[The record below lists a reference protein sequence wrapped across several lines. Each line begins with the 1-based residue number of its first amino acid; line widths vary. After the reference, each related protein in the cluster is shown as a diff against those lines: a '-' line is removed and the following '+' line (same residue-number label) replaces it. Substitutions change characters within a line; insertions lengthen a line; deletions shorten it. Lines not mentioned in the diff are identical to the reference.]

1 MKELGLLIYNE
12 IEKIFRKKRFAVVLL
27 ILMILVPL
35 FIYGQYRQQE
45 ENLKKV
51 GTKDWK
57 IVLQQQISDTQ
68 NRLNSS
74 NTPEEFKKIRR
85 LQMDQNKYYLEHDI
99 NPSVIGAP
107 TFLRSFLTLGIG
119 MFIPLLVLVVVI
131 DMISGERSD
140 GTIKMLLTRP
150 VKRWKVLLSKFF
162 AMILSVTTIMIMV
175 IITAYTLSGIV
186 FGFEGID
193 APILTGFSIVNS
205 QLITT
210 GIHSIPQWEF
220 LLMCIGLTWFVAIIV
235 GTLAFM
241 VSILVR
247 NTPAGMGAMFASLI
261 AGGILQG
268 LASNWEGAKYVYSV
282 NMDLISYLSGG
293 TPTLEGLSM
302 NFSIMTLSV
311 WGIISLIISFIVF
324 TREDMMG

>member
-12 IEKIFRKKRFAVVLL
+12 VEKVYRKKRFAVVLL
-27 ILMILVPL
+27 ILLILVPL
-35 FIYGQYRQQE
+35 FIYGQHREQE

-51 GTKDWK
+51 GTKDWR

-74 NTPEEFKKIRR
+74 NQPEEFKKIRR
-85 LQMDQNKYYLEHDI
+85 LQMEQNKYYLEHDI

-131 DMISGERSD
+131 DMISGERAD

-150 VKRWKVLLSKFF
+150 VRRWKVLLSKYL
-162 AMILSVTTIMIMV
+162 AMFLSVTIILLLVVV
-175 IITAYTLSGIV
+175 IAYTLSGIV

-193 APILTGFSIVNS
+193 APILTGFSIINNELVTS
-205 QLITT
+205 

-220 LLMCIGLTWFVAIIV
+220 LLMCIGLTWFVALVV

-282 NMDLISYLSGG
+282 NMDLINYLSGA
-293 TPTLEGLSM
+293 TPTLEGLNMS
-302 NFSIMTLSV
+302 FSILTLTV
-311 WGIISLIISFIVF
+311 WGVIALLISFVVF